1 MLDGLRNFLGIKD
14 SDLPLK
20 SDKYREIP
28 KKIQKYWVKKD
39 TLGIFENEHS
49 ISNSEYIKFKNRY
62 DIRIIH
68 RYDPDSRLHKFVI
81 YGKKGDVFKQIALK
95 YADTIHERKYLLYL
109 ETKKDD
115 LFRMLDLAVREEN
128 VLWLQ
133 IIPKRRRESII

>member
-39 TLGIFENEHS
+39 
-49 ISNSEYIKFKNRY
+49 
-62 DIRIIH
+62 IIH